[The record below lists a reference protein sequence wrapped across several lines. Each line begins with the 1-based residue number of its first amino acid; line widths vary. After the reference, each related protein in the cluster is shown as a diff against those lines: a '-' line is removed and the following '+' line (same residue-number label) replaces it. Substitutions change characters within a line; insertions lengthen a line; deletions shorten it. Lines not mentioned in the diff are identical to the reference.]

1 MGHSLA
7 LRVGFQLMRPRN
19 SDGLAVGQP
28 LRFDVTGVDEAER
41 ILVVDDD
48 PRICRL
54 LSRVLA
60 AEGYAVETAPNGHV
74 MWRALRAKPF
84 DLVILDL
91 RLPGGEDGLSLA
103 RRLRAE
109 SEVSLIML
117 TGRSDAVDKVIGLE
131 LGADDYVTK
140 PFDRRELL
148 ARIRSVLRRSA
159 TRQGEFEAGERGGP
173 VVRFSGWSVDLE
185 QREVIAP
192 KGAHVDLTFYE
203 FELLAALV
211 QRPRRVLSRDQILE
225 LIANR
230 HWQPY
235 DRSIDVLIGKLRR
248 KLDDDPRHPRLI
260 KTVRGVGYMFT
271 PLPSPD

>member
-1 MGHSLA
+1 ME
-7 LRVGFQLMRPRN
+7 
-19 SDGLAVGQP
+19 P
-28 LRFDVTGVDEAER
+28 LRSEVTDVDAAER

-54 LSRVLA
+54 LTRLLT
-60 AEGYAVETAPNGHV
+60 AEGYEVETAPNGHV
-74 MWRALRAKPF
+74 MWRALRAYPF

-91 RLPGGEDGLSLA
+91 RLPGGKDGLNLA

-109 SEVSLIML
+109 SNVSLIML

-159 TRQGEFEAGERGGP
+159 LRQAELPGPEPMNPVLHFAG
-173 VVRFSGWSVDLE
+173 WTLDLG
-185 QREVIAP
+185 QRELVSPEA
-192 KGAHVDLTFYE
+192 KHVNLTFYE
-203 FELLAALV
+203 FELLAVLV
-211 QRPRRVLSRDQILE
+211 QRPQRVLSRDQILE
-225 LIANR
+225 QIAHR

-248 KLDDDPRHPRLI
+248 KLNDDPRSPRLI
-260 KTVRGVGYMFT
+260 KTVRGVGYTFT
-271 PLPSPD
+271 PLILSD

>member
-1 MGHSLA
+1 
-7 LRVGFQLMRPRN
+7 
-19 SDGLAVGQP
+19 
-28 LRFDVTGVDEAER
+28 VTNVEAAER

-54 LSRVLA
+54 VSRLLE

-74 MWRALRAKPF
+74 MWRALRAHPF

-91 RLPGGEDGLSLA
+91 RMPGGEGGLTLA

-148 ARIRSVLRRSA
+148 ARVRSVLRRSA
-159 TRQGEFEAGERGGP
+159 TRQGEVESGSRAGAA
-173 VVRFSGWSVDLE
+173 VRFGGWTVDLE
-185 QREVIAP
+185 QREVISP
-192 KGAHVDLTFYE
+192 KGAHVELTFYE

-211 QRPRRVLSRDQILE
+211 QRPQRVLSRDQILE

-235 DRSIDVLIGKLRR
+235 DRSIDVLIGKLRH
-248 KLDDDPRHPRLI
+248 KLSDDPRHPRLI

-271 PLPSPD
+271 PPPSSG

>member
-1 MGHSLA
+1 
-7 LRVGFQLMRPRN
+7 MR
-19 SDGLAVGQP
+19 SEVI
-28 LRFDVTGVDEAER
+28 GVKEAER

-54 LSRVLA
+54 LNRFLTV
-60 AEGYAVETAPNGHV
+60 EGYVVDSAPNGHV
-74 MWRALRAKPF
+74 MLRALRSEPF

-103 RRLRAE
+103 RRMRAE
-109 SEVSLIML
+109 TNAALIML

-159 TRQGEFEAGERGGP
+159 VRESETQTGARGGS
-173 VVRFSGWSVDLE
+173 VVRFCEWTVDLN
-185 QREVIAP
+185 QREVLSP
-192 KGAHVDLTFYE
+192 EGTVVELTFHE

-211 QRPRRVLSRDQILE
+211 NRPQRVVSRDQILE
-225 LIANR
+225 LISNR

-248 KLDDDPRHPRLI
+248 KLSDDPRHPRLI

-271 PLPSPD
+271 PLLSSG

>member
-1 MGHSLA
+1 MCPSLND
-7 LRVGFQLMRPRN
+7 R
-19 SDGLAVGQP
+19 AVVEP
-28 LRFDVTGVDEAER
+28 LGFDVRDVSAADS

-54 LSRVLA
+54 LTRLLTT
-60 AEGYAVETAPNGHV
+60 EGYVVETAPNGRA
-74 MWRALRAKPF
+74 MWQAMDAAQF

-91 RLPGGEDGLSLA
+91 RLPGSEDGLSLA

-109 SEVSLIML
+109 SEISLIML

-140 PFDRRELL
+140 PFDGRELL

-159 TRQGEFEAGERGGP
+159 PRPAAAALPETSAKVLRFAG
-173 VVRFSGWSVDLE
+173 WTLDLG
-185 QREVIAP
+185 QREVVSPAQE
-192 KGAHVDLTFYE
+192 HVDLTFYE
-203 FELLAALV
+203 FELLAVLA

-225 LIANR
+225 LIAHR

-235 DRSIDVLIGKLRR
+235 DRSIDVLVGKLRR
-248 KLDDDPRHPRLI
+248 KLQDDPRSPRLI
-260 KTVRGVGYMFT
+260 KTVRGIGYVFT
-271 PLPSPD
+271 PPTLPDR

>member
-1 MGHSLA
+1 MTSA
-7 LRVGFQLMRPRN
+7 
-19 SDGLAVGQP
+19 DA
-28 LRFDVTGVDEAER
+28 AER

-54 LSRVLA
+54 VSRLLKP
-60 AEGYAVETAPNGHV
+60 EGYAVETAPNGHV
-74 MWRALRAKPF
+74 MWRALRTRPF

-91 RLPGGEDGLSLA
+91 RLPGGEDGLALA

-109 SEVSLIML
+109 SDVSLIML

-159 TRQGEFEAGERGGP
+159 TRQGGALSRSRAGAA
-173 VVRFSGWSVDLE
+173 VRFCGWTVDLE
-185 QREVIAP
+185 QREVISP
-192 KGAHVDLTFYE
+192 TRTRVDLTFYE
-203 FELLAALV
+203 FELLAALM
-211 QRPRRVLSRDQILE
+211 QRPQRVLSRDQILE
-225 LIANR
+225 LIADR
-230 HWQPY
+230 HWQPF
-235 DRSIDVLIGKLRR
+235 DRSIDVLIGKLRS

-260 KTVRGVGYMFT
+260 KTVRGVGYMFMA
-271 PLPSPD
+271 LPSSD